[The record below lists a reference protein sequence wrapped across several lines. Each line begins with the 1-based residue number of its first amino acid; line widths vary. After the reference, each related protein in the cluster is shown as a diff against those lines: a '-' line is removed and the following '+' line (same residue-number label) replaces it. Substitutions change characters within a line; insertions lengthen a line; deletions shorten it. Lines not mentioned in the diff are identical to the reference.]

1 MRTRINDYSII
12 KGRQIDSKIPNLTIE
27 DIRLIVNE
35 TKKIVIASSMQKDN
49 IVDIDNGIIIYKDT
63 IQESSADDQMTIEID
78 KGDSI
83 NTSIDALLNAYD
95 ENIAMQLQTIIG

>member
-1 MRTRINDYSII
+1 
-12 KGRQIDSKIPNLTIE
+12 
-27 DIRLIVNE
+27 
-35 TKKIVIASSMQKDN
+35 
-49 IVDIDNGIIIYKDT
+49 
-63 IQESSADDQMTIEID
+63 MTIEID